1 MVAKHKISITA
12 TRQSNSSL
20 GRVERPLSLVVQ
32 VEQAL
37 RQAIEDD
44 RFPDGKLPPEVE
56 LAEQLG
62 VGRETV
68 RLAAE
73 VLQREGL
80 LFKVRRRGT
89 FTRPPQTPG
98 QIKPVESKRLG
109 YLQTDF
115 LGAQGMEEVA
125 NRAISGM
132 MLQGALAEA
141 GLAGFSLEVH
151 HTPHTRWREAV
162 SSLIENSRLRGL
174 ILASYAEEKMLRRLT
189 ARDLPIVLL
198 DEDVNV
204 PHIHSVRDD
213 CFEGARMAVLHLAE
227 LGHRHIAYAHWQ
239 RDDQNRWRPMG
250 FQRGLQDVGLPH
262 RKQNE
267 ILTELTEA
275 GAKKLIDRFL
285 KLSVRPT
292 ALYCFNN
299 TLANF
304 AIAEL
309 QRRSVLVPNDV
320 SIVGAGGEETPGL
333 TCHQVDW
340 YSMGRTAVQIM
351 LRAIANLEQHKP
363 EHYLSPHTLRL
374 GKTTKRL
381 VNKAIGSSGVS
392 LKSC

>member
-1 MVAKHKISITA
+1 M
-12 TRQSNSSL
+12 
-20 GRVERPLSLVVQ
+20 Q

-37 RQAIEDD
+37 RQAIADN

-89 FTRPPQTPG
+89 FTRPPRAPG
-98 QIKPVESKRLG
+98 QIRSVDTTVLG

-115 LGAQGMEEVA
+115 LGAHGNEEVA
-125 NRAISGM
+125 NRSISGM

-141 GLAGFSLEVH
+141 GEAGFSLEVQH
-151 HTPHTRWREAV
+151 ASHTRWREAV
-162 SSLIENSRLRGL
+162 NDLIENTRLRGL
-174 ILASYAEEKMLRRLT
+174 ILASYAEEKMLRRMT
-189 ARDLPIVLL
+189 ARDRPIVLI
-198 DEDVNV
+198 DEDINV

-213 CFEGARMAVLHLAE
+213 CFEGARLAVLHLAE
-227 LGHRHIAYAHWQ
+227 LGHRQIAYAHWQ
-239 RDDQNRWRPMG
+239 RGDQNRWRPMG
-250 FQRGLQDVGLPH
+250 FQRGLQDAGLPH

-275 GAKKLIDRFL
+275 GAKKLIDQFL
-285 KLSVRPT
+285 KLPVRPT

-309 QRRSVLVPNDV
+309 RNRGVQVPNDISV
-320 SIVGAGGEETPGL
+320 MGAGGEETPGL
-333 TCHQVDW
+333 TCHQVNW
-340 YSMGRTAVQIM
+340 YEMGQTAVQIV
-351 LRAIANLEQHKP
+351 LRALANPEHNKP
-363 EHYLSPHTLRL
+363 EHYLSPHTLRV
-374 GKTTKRL
+374 GQTTNQL
-381 VNKAIGSSGVS
+381 VKNQ
-392 LKSC
+392 